1 MRDGFVLKRV
11 IEMENAGFDGSP
23 LGMAFQRSRSL
34 FSKNESQP
42 SDSMILRI
50 QDRFY
55 WRLEKLDREIEIDN
69 TEDFYSC
76 ANLTISLA
84 ETCNVITK
92 FQNSISIRKQN
103 VYTRSLYTVC
113 IYNEIGNF
121 FLSL

>member
-42 SDSMILRI
+42 SDSMNLRI

-69 TEDFYSC
+69 TEDFYSR

-103 VYTRSLYTVC
+103 VYMRSLYTVC
-113 IYNEIGNF
+113 IYIGNF

>member
-11 IEMENAGFDGSP
+11 IEMENAEFDGSP

-42 SDSMILRI
+42 SDSMNLRI

-69 TEDFYSC
+69 TEDFYSR

-113 IYNEIGNF
+113 IYIGNF

>member
-42 SDSMILRI
+42 SDSMNLRI

-69 TEDFYSC
+69 TEDFYSR

-92 FQNSISIRKQN
+92 FQNSMSIRKQN
-103 VYTRSLYTVC
+103 VYTRSLYIVC
-113 IYNEIGNF
+113 IYIGNF

>member
-42 SDSMILRI
+42 SDSMNLRI

-69 TEDFYSC
+69 TEDFYSR

-92 FQNSISIRKQN
+92 FQNSMSIRKQN
-103 VYTRSLYTVC
+103 VYTRNLYTVC
-113 IYNEIGNF
+113 IYIGNF

>member
-11 IEMENAGFDGSP
+11 IEVENAGFDGSP
-23 LGMAFQRSRSL
+23 LEMAFQRSRSL

-42 SDSMILRI
+42 SDSMNLRI

-69 TEDFYSC
+69 TEDFYSR

-92 FQNSISIRKQN
+92 FQNSMSIRKQN

-113 IYNEIGNF
+113 IYIGNF

>member
-69 TEDFYSC
+69 TEDFYSR

-103 VYTRSLYTVC
+103 VYTQSLYTVC
-113 IYNEIGNF
+113 IYIGNF

>member
-11 IEMENAGFDGSP
+11 IEMENVGFDGSP

-42 SDSMILRI
+42 SDSMNLRI

-69 TEDFYSC
+69 TEDFYSR

-113 IYNEIGNF
+113 IYIGNF

>member
-23 LGMAFQRSRSL
+23 LGMAFQRFRSL

-42 SDSMILRI
+42 SDSMNLRI

-69 TEDFYSC
+69 TEDFYSR

-113 IYNEIGNF
+113 IYIGNF

>member
-23 LGMAFQRSRSL
+23 LGMAFQRSKSL

-69 TEDFYSC
+69 TEDFYSR

-92 FQNSISIRKQN
+92 FQNSMSIRKQN

-113 IYNEIGNF
+113 IYIGNF

>member
-11 IEMENAGFDGSP
+11 IEMENAGFDGSS

-42 SDSMILRI
+42 SDSMNLRI

-69 TEDFYSC
+69 TEDFYSR

-92 FQNSISIRKQN
+92 FQNSMSIRKQN

-113 IYNEIGNF
+113 IYIGNF

>member
-69 TEDFYSC
+69 TEDFYSR

-84 ETCNVITK
+84 KTCNVITK
-92 FQNSISIRKQN
+92 FQNSMSIRKQN

-113 IYNEIGNF
+113 IYIGNF

>member
-42 SDSMILRI
+42 SDSMNLRI

-69 TEDFYSC
+69 TEDFYSR

-113 IYNEIGNF
+113 IYIGNF

>member
-42 SDSMILRI
+42 SDSMNLRI

-69 TEDFYSC
+69 TEDFYSR

-103 VYTRSLYTVC
+103 VYTQSLYTVC
-113 IYNEIGNF
+113 IYIGNF

>member
-11 IEMENAGFDGSP
+11 IEMKNAGFDGSP

-42 SDSMILRI
+42 SDSMNLRI

-69 TEDFYSC
+69 TEDFYSR

-113 IYNEIGNF
+113 IYIGNF

>member
-42 SDSMILRI
+42 SDSMNLRI

-69 TEDFYSC
+69 TENFYSR

-92 FQNSISIRKQN
+92 FQNSMSIRKQN

-113 IYNEIGNF
+113 IYIGNF

>member
-69 TEDFYSC
+69 TEDFYSR

-113 IYNEIGNF
+113 IYIGNF

>member
-42 SDSMILRI
+42 SDSMNLRI
-50 QDRFY
+50 KDRFY

-69 TEDFYSC
+69 TEDFYSR

-92 FQNSISIRKQN
+92 FQNSMSIRKQN

-113 IYNEIGNF
+113 IYIGNF

>member
-11 IEMENAGFDGSP
+11 IEMENTGFDGSP

-69 TEDFYSC
+69 TEDFYSR

-92 FQNSISIRKQN
+92 FQNSMSIRKQN

-113 IYNEIGNF
+113 IYIGNF

>member
-69 TEDFYSC
+69 TEDFYSR

-92 FQNSISIRKQN
+92 FQNSMSIRKQN

-113 IYNEIGNF
+113 IYIGNF

>member
-92 FQNSISIRKQN
+92 FQNSMSIRKQN

-113 IYNEIGNF
+113 IYIGNF

>member
-69 TEDFYSC
+69 TEDFYSR

-92 FQNSISIRKQN
+92 FQNSMSIRKQN
-103 VYTRSLYTVC
+103 VYTRTLYTVC
-113 IYNEIGNF
+113 IYIGNF

>member
-42 SDSMILRI
+42 SDSMNLRI

-55 WRLEKLDREIEIDN
+55 WRLEKLDKEIEIDN
-69 TEDFYSC
+69 TEDFYSR

-92 FQNSISIRKQN
+92 FQNSMSIRKQN

-113 IYNEIGNF
+113 IYIGNF

>member
-42 SDSMILRI
+42 SDSMNLRI

-69 TEDFYSC
+69 TEDFYSR

-84 ETCNVITK
+84 ETCNVIRK

-113 IYNEIGNF
+113 IYIGNF